1 MIGRSERAIAAAV
14 QAAPVLG
21 IPLYWWAVT
30 ATQNLLVF
38 FVPGPFL
45 LAAGLI
51 AALGARLIARPG
63 FVRAQ
68 AAEALRFHAI
78 VAAVGVVPFVLLSAA
93 FASGVMS
100 AAQAVVLLYGLLLT
114 IIEGVRAFVA
124 GTRALRAGAPPP
136 RPEG

>member
-1 MIGRSERAIAAAV
+1 V
-14 QAAPVLG
+14 QAAPLLG

-38 FVPGPFL
+38 FVPGPFF
-45 LAAGLI
+45 LAAGLV

-68 AAEALRFHAI
+68 AADSLRFHAI
-78 VAAVGVVPFVLLSAA
+78 VAAAGVVPFVLLFAA
-93 FASGVMS
+93 VMSGVMT
-100 AAQAVVLLYGLLLT
+100 AAQVIVLLYGLLLT

-124 GTRALRAGAPPP
+124 AIRALRVGLQRPQ
-136 RPEG
+136 PEG